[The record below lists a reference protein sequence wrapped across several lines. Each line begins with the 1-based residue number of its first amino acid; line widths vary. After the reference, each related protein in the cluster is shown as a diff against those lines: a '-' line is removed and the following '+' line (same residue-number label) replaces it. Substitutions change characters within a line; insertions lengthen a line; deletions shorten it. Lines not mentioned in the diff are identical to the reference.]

1 MADTIMVVGYFGPRF
16 IAEGIAEGFEQ
27 RGCKVIRISAEPCA
41 PMRIERRIPNS
52 DKLIV
57 RDPGKYD
64 LHVMDDYVKARI
76 IHGSNHEQ
84 LTEASKLQLNFR
96 RLRLRDYTDRF
107 PCNKI
112 FFIQNMLSW
121 DFENVTT
128 PLYYYHTDIIS
139 TNLPL
144 HAERITGFF
153 YAYEDAFDEM
163 MDSHPY
169 EAHHWHWKE
178 FITYGFSP
186 NIHTLANNDW
196 ESRPILCGFMGSM
209 AQNNRSKNGLRAH
222 IYDNRNNVLKELHSF
237 LKDEF
242 VLQKMGPFEDYVAF
256 LHQCK
261 IGVNVPGTYGKWNQ
275 RMFEIPACG
284 ALLLQWN
291 FPELETIGLID
302 GENCLT
308 FDSIETLFDRLNQV
322 TQNPVEANTIRL
334 AGIKWVYE
342 NHHTYQD
349 RGQQFYDRIIRDTT
363 VEEKERIAYIEYE
376 KRKER
381 DPELKEEYLVQ
392 MIKVGMGK

>member
-1 MADTIMVVGYFGPRF
+1 MADTIMIVGYFGPRF

-27 RGCKVIRISAEPCA
+27 KGCKVIRISAEPCA
-41 PMRIERRIPNS
+41 PTRIERKIPNT
-52 DKLIV
+52 DTIIV
-57 RDPGKYD
+57 RDPGKFD
-64 LHVMDDYVKARI
+64 LHVMDDYAKRR
-76 IHGSNHEQ
+76 IHGSNHEI
-84 LTEASKLQLNFR
+84 LTEASKLQLNLR

-112 FFIQNMLSW
+112 FFIQNMYSW

-153 YAYEDAFDEM
+153 YAYEDAYDEM
-163 MDSHPY
+163 KDSHPY
-169 EAHHWHWKE
+169 EAQHWHWNK

-186 NIHTLANNDW
+186 HLHTLANNDW
-196 ESRPILCGFMGSM
+196 QSRPIFCGFMGST

-237 LKDEF
+237 LKQDF
-242 VLQKMGPFEDYVAF
+242 VFQKMGTPEDYVAF

-261 IGVNVPGTYGKWNQ
+261 IAVNVPGTYGKWNQ
-275 RMFEIPACG
+275 RQFEIPACG
-284 ALLLQWN
+284 ALLLQWDY
-291 FPELETIGLID
+291 PELKDLGFITGV
-302 GENCLT
+302 NCLT
-308 FDSIETLFDRLNQV
+308 FTDINSMFDQLNFV
-322 TQNPVEANTIRL
+322 TYNPAEADKIRL
-334 AGIKWVYE
+334 AGIKLVYD

-349 RGQQFYDRIIRDTT
+349 RGQQFYDRIVRELT
-363 VEEKERIAYIEYE
+363 VEEKERVAYIEYE

-392 MIKVGMGK
+392 MLRVGQ